1 MGYATNASEF
11 DGPPTKPC
19 GRWEAAGNLHES
31 KQTITLCEEST
42 GQASLLVW
50 LSPPHDPIEKL
61 GEMKG
66 VPYV

>member
-1 MGYATNASEF
+1 MGFATNASEY
-11 DGPPTKPC
+11 DGPPSFAVVAP
-19 GRWEAAGNLHES
+19 AGSLHES

-42 GQASLLVW
+42 GQARLLVW